1 MISIS
6 WKRSIEAF
14 VNCCY
19 GIFQQLY
26 FSKLY
31 KEVPKF
37 LTETVLVYG
46 IQFDRD
52 QGKFS
57 PFNYKYLG

>member
-1 MISIS
+1 M
-6 WKRSIEAF
+6 RRF